1 MYTHQN
7 QSTYIYYSRGYM
19 SMKKFKSFI
28 ESDGGAIGVGSVA
41 LPDTKL
47 RINKSKRKQF
57 DVPTEVFRRFQT
69 GRNKFER
76 WAKFLNLEDSN
87 QKSIYDYAIRNRD
100 ATIILR
106 DSETGAM
113 RSIRPRSSNNL

>member
-1 MYTHQN
+1 
-7 QSTYIYYSRGYM
+7 
-19 SMKKFKSFI
+19 MKKFKSFI
-28 ESDGGAIGVGSVA
+28 ESDGAIGVSSVA

-47 RINKSKRKQF
+47 SINKRKRKQF

-106 DSETGAM
+106 DNETGAM

>member
-1 MYTHQN
+1 
-7 QSTYIYYSRGYM
+7 
-19 SMKKFKSFI
+19 MKKFKSFI

-76 WAKFLNLEDSN
+76 WSKFLNLEDSN
-87 QKSIYDYAIRNRD
+87 QKAIYDYAIRNRD
-100 ATIILR
+100 ATVILR

-113 RSIRPRSSNNL
+113 RAIRPRSSNRL